1 MRIQMGDI
9 KTKVQ
14 ENKKSIFQATNMVG
28 KDLSIS
34 RKTKAQDYEGNM

>member
-9 KTKVQ
+9 KIEVQ
-14 ENKKSIFQATNMVG
+14 KNKKSIFQATNMLG

-34 RKTKAQDYEGNM
+34 RKTKAPDYEGNL